1 MYLCM
6 SSGGDGVSGR
16 GGGCGCPGSCVG
28 SGVGSGACLNTVSL
42 VKDVGVMILMVAL
55 VGVLVIVDGKVEVM
69 WWLLMCWYNKGIVV
83 LVAMLVVKL

>member
-28 SGVGSGACLNTVSL
+28 SGVSSCACLNTVSL

-55 VGVLVIVDGKVEVM
+55 VGVGISGWEIRGDVVVVEV
-69 WWLLMCWYNKGIVV
+69 
-83 LVAMLVVKL
+83 LV